1 MSIKTSI
8 SIKTL
13 QLQFKTLIQSWP
25 IDRLRSHQ
33 SSLQFSNALSQIFN
47 RFNLKFQ
54 DSNRLNS
61 GVDQT
66 HQLKAFNDLIETLQR
81 IKDNRISSNV
91 SFLSLFYYLDI
102 AWCWMKIQIL
112 PIVSITSLNP
122 QSSFISKSLSRIKI
136 RNRAS
141 DSWREFTMVQEM
153 VQITMIFV
161 VV

>member
-1 MSIKTSI
+1 MILLLILSKNKNKNASSKHLSINLTLTFTYHHQHYLSSINHIYQKKKKKMSIKTSI

-54 DSNRLNS
+54 DSNPLNS
-61 GVDQT
+61 GVHQT
-66 HQLKAFNDLIETLQR
+66 HQLEAFNGLIETLQR

-102 AWCWMKIQIL
+102 A
-112 PIVSITSLNP
+112 
-122 QSSFISKSLSRIKI
+122 
-136 RNRAS
+136 
-141 DSWREFTMVQEM
+141 
-153 VQITMIFV
+153 
-161 VV
+161 